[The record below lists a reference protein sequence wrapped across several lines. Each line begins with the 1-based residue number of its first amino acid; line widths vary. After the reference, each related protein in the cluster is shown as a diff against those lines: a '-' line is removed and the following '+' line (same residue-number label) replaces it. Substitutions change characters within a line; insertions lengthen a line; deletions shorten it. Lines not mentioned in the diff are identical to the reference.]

1 MPPYTPHCHVY
12 KSVAKDRADHQGG
25 PEQLLPM
32 YENRMEADAQ
42 AERLTRAAQGESYF
56 FHDVCY
62 TDPRVCLQKIAG
74 LTALS
79 QLPAVY
85 TEDRKGII
93 YKPPELR
100 FQWVR
105 PEHPYS
111 RSPEFCQH
119 RHKTP
124 LTAYKCQEDTE
135 RRYRRLGMEIAPAR
149 LIVIYPDG
157 FRDWYPKEQETP
169 HT

>member
-1 MPPYTPHCHVY
+1 MPPYDLHFHVY
-12 KSVAKDRADHQGG
+12 KAVGKDQTEFAGG
-25 PEQLLPM
+25 SQQLPPL
-32 YENRMEADAQ
+32 YDNRGPAAAE
-42 AERLTRAAQGESYF
+42 AERRIRETGDF
-56 FHDVCY
+56 HFHDVCY
-62 TDPRVCLQKIAG
+62 TDPRVCEAKIAG

-85 TEDRKGII
+85 AQDRSGVI

-169 HT
+169 HI